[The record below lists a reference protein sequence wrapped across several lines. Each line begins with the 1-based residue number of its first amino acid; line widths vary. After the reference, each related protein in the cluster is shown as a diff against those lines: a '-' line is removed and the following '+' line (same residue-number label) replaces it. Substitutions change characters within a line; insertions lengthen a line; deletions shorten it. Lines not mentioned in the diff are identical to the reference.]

1 MRPANPHTVTHDKR
15 EPHEGAWMYVSL
27 PQGEPFALGVAEAC
41 RRHGWPVVAATDEH
55 ADRRLQ
61 ALRLA
66 DACIVDISGD
76 TSDAGAELA
85 FALCE
90 GRPVIALRSTR
101 APSSP
106 FIEDIARDHP
116 AVRQLSYDDPEEC
129 LAALDGVLGDRAWQ
143 TQVAR
148 AAPCG

>member
-1 MRPANPHTVTHDKR
+1 
-15 EPHEGAWMYVSL
+15 MYVSL
-27 PQGEPFALGVAEAC
+27 PQGEPLALGVTEAC

-66 DACIVDISGD
+66 DACILDISGD

-90 GRPVIALRSTR
+90 GRPVIALRSAN
-101 APSSP
+101 APNSR
-106 FIEDIARDHP
+106 FLEDIAREYP
-116 AVRQLSYDDPEEC
+116 RVRQLSYHDPEEC
-129 LAALDGVLGDRAWQ
+129 VTALDGVLGDRAWQ
-143 TQVAR
+143 AQVSR
-148 AAPCG
+148 AAPVG